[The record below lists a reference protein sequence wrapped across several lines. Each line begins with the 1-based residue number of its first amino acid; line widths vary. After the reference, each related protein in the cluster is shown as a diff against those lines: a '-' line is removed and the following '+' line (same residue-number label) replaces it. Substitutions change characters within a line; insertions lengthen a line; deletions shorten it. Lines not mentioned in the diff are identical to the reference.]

1 MFATRAAASRTSP
14 SRGHEIP
21 GTHVQGSSPLI
32 TIAEPPPASPAKG
45 DRSWFGEGL
54 CTFQSRDQGRHRKP
68 FQSQGLSAYQ
78 VCRHT
83 PPSHSDP
90 ATHSRPH
97 RPSRPHSRH
106 KLPRLPRSPPR
117 HLTTTFPCNT
127 NHIPINAIATSA
139 RVASGT
145 EARRRRIGLRHPSR
159 ECSDLHLPHP
169 NKKRTVPGWWP
180 SATWSRSGT
189 LSLRGCELSTGLWV
203 DSLMESGK
211 RARSRVPAQAF
222 ARGAAESPC
231 RSEPPVTGLRKARDG
246 HSCTMA
252 VDTAAVGD
260 GRVIEGLAVVPA

>member
-1 MFATRAAASRTSP
+1 MSAHATQPLRSSHPFQATSPLQAALAAQTTQFAT
-14 SRGHEIP
+14 
-21 GTHVQGSSPLI
+21 
-32 TIAEPPPASPAKG
+32 EP
-45 DRSWFGEGL
+45 
-54 CTFQSRDQGRHRKP
+54 
-68 FQSQGLSAYQ
+68 
-78 VCRHT
+78 T
-83 PPSHSDP
+83 PP
-90 ATHSRPH
+90 TYNYV
-97 RPSRPHSRH
+97 
-106 KLPRLPRSPPR
+106 
-117 HLTTTFPCNT
+117 PCNT
-127 NHIPINAIATSA
+127 NHIPINAVATSA
-139 RVASGT
+139 RIASGT

-169 NKKRTVPGWWP
+169 NKKRTIPGWWP

-203 DSLMESGK
+203 DSLLESGK

-222 ARGAAESPC
+222 ARGAAGSPC